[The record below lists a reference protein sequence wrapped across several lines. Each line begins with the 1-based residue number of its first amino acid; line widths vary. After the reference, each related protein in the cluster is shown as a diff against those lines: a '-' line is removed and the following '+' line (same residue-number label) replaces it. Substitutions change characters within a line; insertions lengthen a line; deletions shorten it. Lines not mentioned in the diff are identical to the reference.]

1 MVYSPINGKYQEIHP
16 CWRNSIK
23 INSSLLVIIRV
34 HKIHLMKG
42 SGCSRKFYLHKKPG
56 SSKEIVSLNA
66 RISVMKKLRPQPRDK
81 NREIDDRTESE
92 RGEVLWV
99 VRENLG

>member
-1 MVYSPINGKYQEIHP
+1 MLKEV
-16 CWRNSIK
+16 
-23 INSSLLVIIRV
+23 LL
-34 HKIHLMKG
+34 
-42 SGCSRKFYLHKKPG
+42 C

-66 RISVMKKLRPQPRDK
+66 RISVMEKLRPQPRDK

-99 VRENLG
+99 VTSQGEFRIGREW